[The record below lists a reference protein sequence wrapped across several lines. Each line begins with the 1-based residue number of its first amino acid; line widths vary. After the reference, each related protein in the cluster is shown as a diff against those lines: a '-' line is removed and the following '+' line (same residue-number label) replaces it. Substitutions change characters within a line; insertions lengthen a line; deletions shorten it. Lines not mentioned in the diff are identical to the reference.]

1 MFSVHTVP
9 VSYFR
14 AKAFVDSMH
23 TLWNDRAKA
32 SMLGI
37 EGKMRANA
45 LFSFDHFRTEL
56 DKIVC
61 TMSCLNRS
69 SSRDQPRY

>member
-9 VSYFR
+9 VSHFR

-37 EGKMRANA
+37 EGKIRANA
-45 LFSFDHFRTEL
+45 LFSFDRFRTEL